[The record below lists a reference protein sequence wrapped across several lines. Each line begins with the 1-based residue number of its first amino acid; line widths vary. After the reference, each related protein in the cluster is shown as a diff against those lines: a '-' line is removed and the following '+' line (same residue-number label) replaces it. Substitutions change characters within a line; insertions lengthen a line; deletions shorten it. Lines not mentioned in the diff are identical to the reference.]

1 MKAADIM
8 SREIPIID
16 KNQPIL
22 AALSIMK
29 KYEID
34 YILVVEKGQISGVFT
49 YRDLLERLG
58 VQRMRMAEPSRLY
71 VSGVM
76 KDLRIQFSPE
86 DSLRKIALAML
97 SERQY
102 CAPII
107 KEGEL
112 KGVISR
118 WSFLRALEEFS
129 NISVSSTS
137 RKIPQP
143 LSYTDR
149 VIHARKV
156 LLDNDLCILPVV
168 GESGKLVGLVS
179 EEDLA
184 SAFMDFQRFVSWRHQ
199 KAQIKYFTV
208 ADVLRRETR
217 FFSEDTLVSEASQQ
231 LLRERL
237 YGLPV
242 LSADGAITG
251 VFSLNEAL
259 TLAAQSFPE

>member
-1 MKAADIM
+1 MKAADVM
-8 SREIPIID
+8 TKEVPTID
-16 KNQPIL
+16 KNQPIV
-22 AALSIMK
+22 AALSLMK
-29 KYEID
+29 KHETD
-34 YILVVEKGQISGVFT
+34 YVLVVDKGRISGVFT

-76 KDLRIQFSPE
+76 RDLRVQFSPA
-86 DSLRKIALAML
+86 DPLRKIALAMI
-97 SERQY
+97 SEKQY
-102 CAPII
+102 CAPIV
-107 KEGEL
+107 EGEAL

-118 WSFLRALEEFS
+118 WSFLKALEEFS
-129 NISVSSTS
+129 SIPVSSAS

-149 VIHARKV
+149 VIHARKM

-184 SAFMDFQRFVSWRHQ
+184 SAFTDFQRFVSWRHQ

-208 ADVLRRETR
+208 ADILRRETR
-217 FFSEDTLVSEASQQ
+217 FFSEDTLVSEASRQ
-231 LLRERL
+231 LLREKL

-242 LSADGAITG
+242 LNVDGAIIG

-259 TLAAQSFPE
+259 TLAAQSLPE